1 MEAKCLRHL
10 QRQRV
15 LEASSAG
22 QTPCRGTEGLFRGSC
37 CSPLA
42 PGPSLGA
49 SAAPGPSPG
58 QPTREEAGSRQ
69 LRSRELE
76 ACLPLPGA

>member
-1 MEAKCLRHL
+1 MPEAPA
-10 QRQRV
+10 
-15 LEASSAG
+15 E
-22 QTPCRGTEGLFRGSC
+22 TEGSGSQLSRADPLPRHRGAVQGLLLL
-37 CSPLA
+37 PA
-42 PGPSLGA
+42 GARPSLGA